1 MSVKYVAPEIELHL
15 GRWSGRLAT
24 AGLLFAASCLVFL
37 PYGVGGRIPM
47 ELRLPL
53 WVGIALGFLFAARL
67 AYRSMQLHRYWPV
80 LYAFFVASAAQLV
93 DWHFS
98 DWLPRLLNVPNETPA
113 WFGLVKLESSLLIV
127 LVITVLILLA
137 RADFGS
143 LYLKRGRTWWGLLVG
158 LATFAFFS
166 ATALWAAPVLF
177 TGQTVAPESLIP
189 LAPWLL
195 IFVLS
200 NGFAEELLFRG
211 LFLGRF
217 RSLVGAYPA
226 ILLITTIFTL
236 WHLDVT
242 YGRSQSIL
250 LLVVF
255 ALGFAWAW
263 ITHKTD
269 SLWGAALFHAGA
281 DIPVVLALLSTLT

>member
-113 WFGLVKLESSLLIV
+113 WFALVKLESSLLIV

-158 LATFAFFS
+158 LE
-166 ATALWAAPVLF
+166 LEEAAPSEVVL
-177 TGQTVAPESLIP
+177 TGPADHPVLRRMMHALHTVYLPATVCLYRGASTEILDEVAPFVSQHAAASEP
-189 LAPWLL
+189 LAYVCRNGACEAP
-195 IFVLS
+195 VDSVEGMLS
-200 NGFAEELLFRG
+200 
-211 LFLGRF
+211 
-217 RSLVGAYPA
+217 
-226 ILLITTIFTL
+226 
-236 WHLDVT
+236 
-242 YGRSQSIL
+242 
-250 LLVVF
+250 
-255 ALGFAWAW
+255 ALGARP
-263 ITHKTD
+263 
-269 SLWGAALFHAGA
+269 SR
-281 DIPVVLALLSTLT
+281 S